1 LIQCGLSEKLKN
13 QTKQGKIEALNKLMK
28 KIPQF
33 LEKYFWDV
41 DFLELSKEK
50 YSQFII
56 ERILEYG
63 DKKEVQWMENNFSL
77 EEIKKRVLMS
87 KNLSPKSANFWGI
100 IYNLNK
106 NKILCLKK
114 LFQKKQNRIWK
125 Y

>member
-1 LIQCGLSEKLKN
+1 MIQCGLSEKLKN